1 MVAVFPLYTYKR
13 CPVYLYSLN
22 VFSTPNHVPALKHLM
37 GGMMNRWDE
46 ELVGINWLILTYVSE
61 NFNNSQLFEV
71 SDSLFKMLAVT
82 IWLQFNLDLPVKV
95 VLIVIRNYKRYGWNI
110 KTCNNSEWYISHYG
124 ISEGFFTFHWV
135 ILWASIYWLCNLLKN
150 QILRRDFAKCLSVI
164 HYTYMIRLV

>member
-1 MVAVFPLYTYKR
+1 
-13 CPVYLYSLN
+13 
-22 VFSTPNHVPALKHLM
+22 M

-82 IWLQFNLDLPVKV
+82 IWLQLNLDLPVKV

-110 KTCNNSEWYISHYG
+110 KTCNNSEWYISHYS
-124 ISEGFFTFHWV
+124 ISEGLFLHFIEWYYELVFTDYV
-135 ILWASIYWLCNLLKN
+135 IC
-150 QILRRDFAKCLSVI
+150 
-164 HYTYMIRLV
+164 